1 MFDIYSN
8 SECKH
13 EMTQPSLN
21 PVEVN
26 ERSTMRLSC
35 ELHNQTDSW
44 KCCRWTRGY
53 DNASCTFE
61 YKKRD
66 DVVWDVEKSC
76 EETIYGSLE
85 SYTFYGSRYGYDNN
99 RCGIKTKFAGEYD
112 NGTWTCEIWRCQNDG
127 LGRCKNNGNS
137 YGVRANINVIT

>member
-1 MFDIYSN
+1 
-8 SECKH
+8 
-13 EMTQPSLN
+13 MTQPSLN

-26 ERSTMRLSC
+26 EGSTMRLSC
-35 ELHNQTDSW
+35 ELHKQTDSW

-66 DVVWDVEKSC
+66 EVVWDVEKSC
-76 EETIYGSLE
+76 EETIYGSIE